1 MLFVAAGGMLVT
13 GLFCSWLSLQQ
24 LTQIDRDD
32 AEANAPK
39 PVEKDEEEEEEKP
52 RLTRLGRP
60 IEEIR
65 LN

>member
-1 MLFVAAGGMLVT
+1 MLFVAAGSMLVT

-24 LTQIDRDD
+24 LNQIDRDD
-32 AEANAPK
+32 AEANMPK